1 MKAPE
6 ETAEAANTRSDP
18 YNGGSWDWYTTDNER
33 PAQEEIAGYSH
44 SDPQNNGSWDW
55 RAAEHEHPAQQDTAE
70 VVNTY
75 SGPQNGVAE
84 NEGPQEDTAVAEAV
98 NAHSDPQ
105 NGVAEN
111 EGREEDTA
119 VAEAVNAHSD
129 PENGVVDNEGSAQA
143 EAANPH
149 SDPQNGEPCDSHIA
163 AQENHSRVSEI
174 AFWFAKRRMLV
185 ARWKWKSAWWPYW

>member
-1 MKAPE
+1 MKA
-6 ETAEAANTRSDP
+6 
-18 YNGGSWDWYTTDNER
+18 
-33 PAQEEIAGYSH
+33 
-44 SDPQNNGSWDW
+44 
-55 RAAEHEHPAQQDTAE
+55 
-70 VVNTY
+70 
-75 SGPQNGVAE
+75 
-84 NEGPQEDTAVAEAV
+84 TAVAEAV

-111 EGREEDTA
+111 EGRQEDTA

-163 AQENHSRVSEI
+163 AQENHSRVSEM
-174 AFWFAKRRMLV
+174 ACWFAKRRMLV